1 MIKTS
6 LGVDNFSYLFQLFEE
21 QIQRQNETKSNN
33 GVTTTTTFAAA
44 PPPASKENNKENHHQ
59 HIIDPKME
67 KKEEETPPTSTILS
81 KNIFVAAAAAAHE
94 EKPKI
99 ENIKRPAAAS
109 SKKPFVRVSK
119 FKHLKGDP
127 ILKGKF
133 ENLKNLSKTV
143 PAESGPIKANKDR
156 IAVPISGPGGKLAI
170 FETRKPG
177 RIPDGV
183 LPVLINGTTV
193 LDFAFDPFDNRRIAC
208 ACDDGIIR
216 VWTVPE
222 TGLASQVNEP
232 QLDFAAHG
240 EKIQIVKWH
249 PLAND
254 ILLTAGFDR
263 KMKIWDL
270 NHVENGAQI
279 ELEV

>member
-1 MIKTS
+1 M
-6 LGVDNFSYLFQLFEE
+6 E
-21 QIQRQNETKSNN
+21 ETKKNDQESGN
-33 GVTTTTTFAAA
+33 VF
-44 PPPASKENNKENHHQ
+44 
-59 HIIDPKME
+59 
-67 KKEEETPPTSTILS
+67 S
-81 KNIFVAAAAAAHE
+81 KNIFIAAQEA

-99 ENIKRPAAAS
+99 EPKKPKAGL
-109 SKKPFVRVSK
+109 KPFVRVSK

-156 IAVPISGPGGKLAI
+156 IAVPLTGPGGKIAI

-183 LPVLINGTTV
+183 LPVLINGTSV
-193 LDFAFDPFDNRRIAC
+193 LDFAFDPFDNARIAC

-222 TGLASQVNEP
+222 TGLSCQVNEP
-232 QLDFAAHG
+232 QLDFCAHG

-249 PLAND
+249 PLAKD
-254 ILLTAGFDR
+254 IILTVGFDR
-263 KMKIWDL
+263 MVKIWDL
-270 NHVENGAQI
+270 NEVENGAKM
-279 ELEV
+279 ELEVSCLLVRQH